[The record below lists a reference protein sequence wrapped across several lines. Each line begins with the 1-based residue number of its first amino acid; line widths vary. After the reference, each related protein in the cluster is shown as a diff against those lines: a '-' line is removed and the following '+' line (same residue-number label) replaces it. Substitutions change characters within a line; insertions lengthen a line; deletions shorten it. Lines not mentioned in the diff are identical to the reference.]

1 MTAIDLL
8 VINQF
13 YAPDY
18 AATGQVAAE
27 LCAALASEGLRI
39 RVVAGEPSY
48 TEAAP
53 AAPPCEELDGVEVH
67 RVGMGGARGRERLR
81 VRLRGFLTFLFRGWR
96 LARALAN
103 AEPPDAVVTFG
114 NPPIIGIAAA
124 LVARRSRTRFVY
136 VLHDIHPDILRAS
149 ASRMLPGPVL
159 WAFDVVHRWV
169 LRRAHAI
176 IVLGHGMKRT
186 LVEEKGVDAARVH
199 VIPLWARP
207 ELDALPDGG
216 ALRGELG
223 VDDGTLLVSYAGN
236 MGVMHPLDAV
246 LDAAKLCRGLPV
258 HFLLVGDGARRA
270 GLAARVKD
278 EGIDQVSF
286 LPYQSEERFAEIM
299 AATDLSLV
307 VLGPGLEGLAVPS
320 KAYTAMGAGKP
331 FAAIMEP
338 EADVARL
345 AVDHDCGWSV
355 ESADDLADV
364 IRGLLDQREELRR
377 RGANGRRAYEERYTR
392 PRAVEEY
399 LRVLVQTRTDGQPED
414 VTQ

>member
-1 MTAIDLL
+1 MMPPPKLL

-27 LCAALASEGLRI
+27 LCAALAAEGLRV

-48 TEAAP
+48 AEAAP
-53 AAPPCEELDGVEVH
+53 AAPSYEEMEGVEVH
-67 RVGMGGARGRERLR
+67 RVGMGGARGRERLS
-81 VRLRGFLTFLFRGWR
+81 VRLRGFLRFFFGGWR
-96 LARALAN
+96 LARSLAK
-103 AEPPDAVVTFG
+103 AQRPDAVVTFG
-114 NPPIIGIAAA
+114 NPPIIGFAAA
-124 LVARRSRTRFVY
+124 LVARRSRARFVY

-149 ASRMLPGPVL
+149 GSRMLPRPVL
-159 WAFDVVHRWV
+159 WAFDVVHRRV
-169 LRRAHAI
+169 LRRADAI
-176 IVLGHGMKRT
+176 VVLGHGMKRT

-207 ELDALPDGG
+207 ELGALPDGA
-216 ALRGELG
+216 ALREELG
-223 VDDGTLLVSYAGN
+223 VDDDTLLVSYAGN

-246 LDAAKLCRGLPV
+246 LDAAKRCRGLPV

-270 GLAARVKD
+270 GLAARVED
-278 EGIDQVSF
+278 EGIAQVSF

-331 FAAIMEP
+331 FAAIMDP
-338 EADVARL
+338 EADVAKL
-345 AVDHDCGWSV
+345 AVTHDCGWNV
-355 ESADDLADV
+355 ESAEGLAEV
-364 IRGLLDQREELRR
+364 IGGLLDRREELGR

-392 PRAVEEY
+392 SRAVEEY
-399 LRVLVQTRTDGQPED
+399 LRVLV
-414 VTQ
+414 